1 MTLNATAAN
10 TTWESHHPCGHRA
23 RKTPAF
29 HDLSARRPSERAGY
43 PSRLTAKDCPE
54 CWRAGRDAAVAR
66 ERVTWLAGRSAEEPA
81 ETEAWETRAAMP
93 ALDGSDKAV
102 EWGRPGRRQL
112 LGAAHGTLGVADG
125 HFAVRVE
132 NPARRI
138 DSASWWGCRSWS
150 SQRDTEPGD
159 LQEQGSDAASNDTAT
174 TSGHPY

>member
-1 MTLNATAAN
+1 MTLNATAAK
-10 TTWESHHPCGHRA
+10 TTPEAHHPCGHRA
-23 RKTPAF
+23 RRPAAF

-43 PSRLTAKDCPE
+43 ARRLTAKGCPE

-81 ETEAWETRAAMP
+81 ATEAWETRATLP

-102 EWGRPGRRQL
+102 EWGRPVRRQL
-112 LGAAHGTLGVADG
+112 LGAAHGVADG
-125 HFAVRVE
+125 DFAARVE
-132 NPARRI
+132 NPARHI
-138 DSASWWGCRSWS
+138 DSASWWGCRSRS

-159 LQEQGSDAASNDTAT
+159 LEERGSDAASNDTAT